1 MSARILV
8 SIIACCAV
16 LSACGQRGALYLP
29 EAGRNVVV
37 TPAQPVESSAPAA
50 SPVPAASTATTAPA
64 PAPAPADTAEE
75 QRRKNA
81 TAPAK

>member
-8 SIIACCAV
+8 SIIACSAV

-50 SPVPAASTATTAPA
+50 SPVPAASPATT
-64 PAPAPADTAEE
+64 APADTAEE